1 MGLQLEW
8 IVSLSTTP
16 GRVTLLIACLLFSAP
31 FAPLA
36 SFAQELETEEPEAA
50 VTEAMAYREANLF
63 AGPSETYEPLGTLN
77 AGGRVTIVERNGI
90 GNWLHVHGMNNRR
103 MDGWVMSGFLELH
116 EDLQF
121 SDVPVNTELTD
132 ADTSQ
137 IADERLAALY
147 GVPLISGI
155 SPTMQLI
162 YRRGRALGNQSNVVT
177 KIGDSVTADPIFL
190 APMNRDDNELGPY
203 DYLQDTLDF
212 FGPNTANTSIAAR
225 ISLTTYSVF
234 DPMLAD
240 GSQCEANETPLD
252 CEYRVRKPSVAFI
265 MFGANDVRHINV
277 ERFDTQM
284 RQIVEETLAHGVI
297 PVLSTFSYDPNA
309 GYWDQ
314 ALDFNLAV
322 VSIADDYDVPL
333 VNLWAAARPLPDYG
347 LDGDDVHMAHSGFRY
362 LKYDTGHESWYGV
375 SLRNLLAL
383 RMLDE
388 IRSTL
393 GMK

>member
-1 MGLQLEW
+1 M
-8 IVSLSTTP
+8 SLSTTP
-16 GRVTLLIACLLFSAP
+16 GRVVFCACLL
-31 FAPLA
+31 LV
-36 SFAQELETEEPEAA
+36 SFALSLPTVAQEFESTETPEPEPA
-50 VTEAMAYREANLF
+50 VTEALAYREAILY
-63 AGPSETYEPLGTLN
+63 AGPNETYVQLGTLG
-77 AGGRVTIVERNGI
+77 AGTRVEISERNDI
-90 GNWLHVHGMNNRR
+90 GNWLHVHSVTNSRI
-103 MDGWVMSGFLELH
+103 DGWVMSGFLELN
-116 EDLQF
+116 EALRF
-121 SDVPVNTELTD
+121 SDIDVNTELAD
-132 ADTSQ
+132 ADPTQ
-137 IADERLAALY
+137 IADQRIAALY
-147 GVPLISGI
+147 SVPLVSGV
-155 SPTMQLI
+155 SPTMQLV
-162 YRRGRALGNQSNVVT
+162 YRRGKSLGNQSNVVT

-203 DYLQDTLDF
+203 DYLQDTLDY
-212 FGPNTANTSIAAR
+212 FGENMADTSIAAR

-240 GSQCEANETPLD
+240 GSLCEANETPLD
-252 CEYRVRKPSVAFI
+252 CEYRVREPSVSFI
-265 MFGANDVRHINV
+265 MFGANDVRHIDV
-277 ERFDTQM
+277 ERFDEQM
-284 RQIVEETLAHGVI
+284 RIIVEETLDKGII
-297 PVLSTFSYDPNA
+297 PVMSTFSYDPNA

-322 VSIADDYDVPL
+322 VDIADDYDIPL
-333 VNLWAAARPLPDYG
+333 VNLWAAARSLPGYG

>member
-1 MGLQLEW
+1 MGRQTEW
-8 IVSLSTTP
+8 IVSLSTML
-16 GRVTLLIACLLFSAP
+16 GRITLLIACFWLSMSLSPAQ
-31 FAPLA
+31 
-36 SFAQELETEEPEAA
+36 SFAQALETEEPEP
-50 VTEAMAYREANLF
+50 EATDSVAYRDASLY
-63 AGPSETYEPLGTLN
+63 AGPGDTYEQVGTLN
-77 AGGRVTIVERNGI
+77 AGGRVTLVERNAI
-90 GNWLHVHGMNNRR
+90 GNWLRVQGINNRPI
-103 MDGWVMSGFLELH
+103 DGWVMSGYLELH
-116 EDLQF
+116 ENLQF
-121 SDVPVNTELTD
+121 SDVPVNAELAD
-132 ADTSQ
+132 ADTSR
-137 IADERLAALY
+137 IADQRLAALY
-147 GVPLISGI
+147 GVPLISDVR
-155 SPTMQLI
+155 PTMQLV

-203 DYLQDTLDF
+203 DYLQDTLDY
-212 FGPNTANTSIAAR
+212 FGENMANSSIAAR

-252 CEYRVRKPSVAFI
+252 CEYRVREPSVAFI
-265 MFGANDVRHINV
+265 MFGANDVRHIDV
-277 ERFDTQM
+277 ERFDEQM
-284 RQIVEETLAHGVI
+284 RLIVEATLDHGVI

-322 VSIADDYDVPL
+322 AEIADDYDVPL
-333 VNLWAAARPLPDYG
+333 VNLWAAARSLPEYG